1 VSIDPIIGAFLQT
14 PMAQLPPAEQLTAA
28 MLRMAL
34 RQYPAPVLA
43 PPIHRTH
50 DLSIPG
56 AAGPIRARLYQP
68 SASRDLPLIVF
79 FHGGGFVICDI
90 DIYDDMCRQLAND
103 SGCALVSVEYR
114 LAPETP
120 FPGPLEDCY
129 SALKYLAGQ
138 GKELGFD
145 AARLAV
151 AGDSAGGNLATATAQ
166 LARDRGGPKL
176 RYQALLY
183 PALDPGCGTAS
194 MTDLANGYFLT
205 REVMRWFWSCYLTS
219 PEDATI
225 PHAAPLLANLAG
237 LPPATVITA
246 EFDPL
251 RDEGEA
257 YIDKLR
263 QAGVAVT
270 ARRYLGMIHGFASM
284 PYVTAVANHA
294 LADVGA
300 DLRVALTA

>member
-1 VSIDPIIGAFLQT
+1 VTIDPMIGAFLQT

-43 PPIHRTH
+43 PPIHRRH

-138 GKELGFD
+138 GQELGFD
-145 AARLAV
+145 ATRLAV
-151 AGDSAGGNLATATAQ
+151 AGDSAGGNLATATAL

-194 MTDLANGYFLT
+194 MADLANGYLLT

>member
-1 VSIDPIIGAFLQT
+1 MIGAFLQT
-14 PMAQLPPAEQLTAA
+14 PMAQFPPAEHLTAA
-28 MLRMAL
+28 VLRLAL

-68 SASRDLPLIVF
+68 SAARDLPLIVF

-138 GKELGFD
+138 GQELGFD
-145 AARLAV
+145 ATRLAV
-151 AGDSAGGNLATATAQ
+151 AGDSAGGNLATATAL

-194 MTDLANGYFLT
+194 MADLANGYLLT

-219 PEDATI
+219 PADAAI

-284 PYVTAVANHA
+284 PYVTAVAHHA